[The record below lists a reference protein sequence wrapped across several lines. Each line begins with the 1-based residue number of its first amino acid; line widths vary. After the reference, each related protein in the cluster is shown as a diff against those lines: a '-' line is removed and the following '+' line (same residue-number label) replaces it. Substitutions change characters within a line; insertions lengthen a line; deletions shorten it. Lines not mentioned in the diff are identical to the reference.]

1 MRCPYCTHPETKVI
15 DSRLANE
22 AAQVRRRRQ
31 CLSCGERFTTY
42 ESPEVNMPR
51 VVKRDGRREP
61 FDEAKLHRSF
71 ICALEKRPISTE
83 AIDEA
88 MMRIRHRLM
97 ARGERE
103 VSTGQMG
110 DWVMEELKA
119 LDQVGYI
126 RFASVYLSF
135 DDVSAF
141 QETIER
147 LEKEPTP
154 EMQAQQIPL
163 LDLEKETGKDVA
175 KDAAKDD
182 PKAKGAARRAKR

>member
-71 ICALEKRPISTE
+71 ICALEKRPISTK

-88 MMRIRHRLM
+88 MARIKHRLM
-97 ARGERE
+97 ASGERE

-110 DWVMEELKA
+110 DWVMEELKG

-141 QETIER
+141 RETIER
-147 LEKEPTP
+147 LEREPTP
-154 EMQAQQIPL
+154 EMREHQIPL
-163 LDLEKETGKDVA
+163 LDAEKPSPADA
-175 KDAAKDD
+175 KPASRKS
-182 PKAKGAARRAKR
+182 